1 MTAMTTRPEY
11 AAWAGVVPDDD
22 PPDMAALAR
31 LQVLN
36 TLILAGALHRCG
48 YIGKLAV
55 IRYETAV
62 LHPAAARAEL
72 ARLVPEVP
80 GFTMSHG
87 PAISAAAEDTFA
99 TSAHKTELTACLT
112 AADAEEIGAAV
123 AGALSA
129 GREAVPGPA
138 WDLARDWA
146 SGDCLYTLTP
156 PDPASRPRAR
166 RVPAVTGRSC
176 PVRWVVGRAG
186 SDLRWR
192 SLLVTNDEFA
202 AFLNE
207 MADQRL
213 PNCLDGSYLLAVEMP
228 HERGGRLHYNPHA
241 RRWIVSP
248 GFGTHPAYWVTW
260 TGAAAFAARHGAR
273 LPTRAEMIAETSR
286 EDLTVTNHGYRR
298 RHSPGDRAG
307 PRPRRDPSPGRQPTG
322 LVLRRPWR
330 RSRRPGGPL
339 AAWGSVEHAGHAGG
353 DTPAARPSPSGRV
366 ARRRDQTRPR
376 PRRPTVP
383 HDARGGRRQPEYMGP
398 EPRRPGPPL
407 ARPRRGPGWGTGR
420 ATGRSPTSAPCRSR
434 HRGTRP

>member
-1 MTAMTTRPEY
+1 MLL
-11 AAWAGVVPDDD
+11 G
-22 PPDMAALAR
+22 
-31 LQVLN
+31 
-36 TLILAGALHRCG
+36 LAG
-48 YIGKLAV
+48 
-55 IRYETAV
+55 T
-62 LHPAAARAEL
+62 
-72 ARLVPEVP
+72 
-80 GFTMSHG
+80 
-87 PAISAAAEDTFA
+87 
-99 TSAHKTELTACLT
+99 HKTELTACLT

-176 PVRWVVGRAG
+176 PVRWVAGRAG

-228 HERGGRLHYNPHA
+228 QERGGRLHYNPHA

-260 TGAAAFAARHGAR
+260 TGAAVFAARHGAR

-286 EDLTVTNHGYRR
+286 EDLTVTNHGYQAGDTVPVTE
-298 RHSPGDRAG
+298 PGLG
-307 PRPRRDPSPGRQPTG
+307 PGEIHH
-322 LVLRRPWR
+322 LVGNLQVWCCDG
-330 RSRRPGGPL
+330 PGGDL
-339 AAWGSVEHAGHAGG
+339 AA
-353 DTPAARPSPSGRV
+353 PAARWLHGAAWNTPGTPEEMHRPRGRHLPGAF

-383 HDARGGRRQPEYMGP
+383 HDGRGGRRQPEYMGP